1 VIRRAVITDKA
12 RIVTLLKHSR
22 GGAGF
27 DQAEAATGFHFE
39 FDPAYAERLFT
50 THLLMP
56 NMLCLVLDKDGAA
69 QGVLMAVASGHPFG
83 PVRLATETVWWIE
96 PEYRGLSAVRM
107 LEAFEDWAR
116 EQDCDYSGM
125 AGMGASPQVA
135 SLYQRRGYRAAELH
149 FLKAL

>member
-1 VIRRAVITDKA
+1 MIRHAIMPDKA
-12 RIVTLLKHSR
+12 RIIRLLANSR

-27 DQAEAATGFHFE
+27 DQAEAATGFHFD

-56 NMLCLVLDKDGAA
+56 NMLCLVLDIDDAA
-69 QGVLMAVASGHPFG
+69 QGVLMAVAAEHPFG
-83 PVRLATETVWWIE
+83 PVRLATETLWWIE
-96 PEYRGLSAVRM
+96 PDYRGRNAVRM

-116 EQDCDYSGM
+116 GQDCDYSGM

-135 SLYQRRGYRAAELH
+135 SLYVRRGYRAAELH

>member
-1 VIRRAVITDKA
+1 MIRLAELSDKA
-12 RIVTLLKHSR
+12 RIVTLLKNSR

-27 DQAEAATGFHFE
+27 DQAEATTGFQFD
-39 FDPAYAERLFT
+39 FDPAYAERLFLS
-50 THLLMP
+50 HLLLP
-56 NMLCLVLDKDGAA
+56 HMLCLVLEQDDAA
-69 QGVLMAVASGHPFG
+69 QGVLMAVAAEHPFG
-83 PVRLATETVWWIE
+83 PVRLATESVWWIE

-116 EQDCDYSGM
+116 GQDCDYSGM

-135 SLYQRRGYRAAELH
+135 SLYARRGYRAAELH

>member
-1 VIRRAVITDKA
+1 MIRLAELADKP
-12 RIVTLLKHSR
+12 RIVRLLQNSR

-27 DQAEAATGFHFE
+27 DSAEAASGFHFE

-50 THLLMP
+50 THLLRP
-56 NMLCLVLDKDGAA
+56 DMLCLVLDVDGTA
-69 QGVLMAVASGHPFG
+69 QGVLMAVAAEHPFG
-83 PVRLATETVWWIE
+83 PVRLASETVWWIE
-96 PEYRGLSAVRM
+96 PEFRGLSAVKM
-107 LEAFEDWAR
+107 LLAYEDWAR

-135 SLYQRRGYRAAELH
+135 HLYMRRGYRAAEVH

>member
-1 VIRRAVITDKA
+1 MIRLAELGDKP
-12 RIVTLLKHSR
+12 RIVRLLQNSR

-27 DQAEAATGFHFE
+27 DQAEAASGFHFE
-39 FDPAYAERLFT
+39 FDPAYAERLFL
-50 THLLMP
+50 THLLMA
-56 NMLCLVLDKDGAA
+56 NMLCLVLEVDDAA
-69 QGVLMAVASGHPFG
+69 QGVLMAVASEHPFG

-96 PEYRGLSAVRM
+96 PAYRGRNAIRM

-116 EQDCDYSGM
+116 GEACDYSGM
-125 AGMGASPQVA
+125 AGMGAFPQVA